1 MTTSIPE
8 DPTVPNPTNIYP
20 HPFPAPS
27 KQVSGLVSGIQTD
40 VSCLSFADKIV
51 VTISQGG
58 RLGQWISLPLTTTSP
73 TAYDTILPSP
83 SANGM
88 ILPLEHLTP
97 KTMLGAGGENRER
110 IGHLY
115 ATQIGSMILQKNPE
129 ERRTVMVGLGL
140 EKSASEGGG
149 REGYFDLLELIVGV
163 L

>member
-1 MTTSIPE
+1 
-8 DPTVPNPTNIYP
+8 
-20 HPFPAPS
+20 
-27 KQVSGLVSGIQTD
+27 
-40 VSCLSFADKIV
+40 
-51 VTISQGG
+51 
-58 RLGQWISLPLTTTSP
+58 
-73 TAYDTILPSP
+73 
-83 SANGM
+83 M